1 MEKYLKIVLAAL
13 VVGFIALAIWAFSQS
28 NNKDGKVDYTSY
40 NAYGIIEG
48 DENNGNI
55 GDQVRGKKDSKIVV
69 LEYSDFECPG
79 CAGAQ
84 NRINKIYDK
93 YKDKVAFVSRS
104 LKVHDHAMI
113 AAQAA
118 TSASLQ
124 GKYWEMADKLFE
136 NQAEWSDETLTD
148 EDRVNMFQDYFRAI
162 APDGNIEAF
171 KRNINS
177 KKVIKKVNF
186 SVCNPGAVLP
196 HGMMSVVPFNV
207 MGSDLNVQDKDARW
221 WSAPYEYN
229 NKFNSKV
236 DEALKN
242 S

>member
-13 VVGFIALAIWAFSQS
+13 VVCFIALAILVFSQI
-28 NNKDGKVDYTSY
+28 NNKDLKVDYTSY

-186 SVCNPGAVLP
+186 DNELGSKII
-196 HGMMSVVPFNV
+196 NV
-207 MGSDLNVQDKDARW
+207 SETPSFYINGEKFEIIDQHFENDEDFI
-221 WSAPYEYN
+221 